1 MDILA
6 AGCVS
11 PDPRWSWTAIYPR
24 RLWVNPPLTCAGTL
38 SPGHKELGAPYLR
51 LRATCALPARCPPPP
66 RSPGAAPGRGG
77 NGRAPCP
84 SIPPLPGGGRRVPRG
99 RIPNCDSDY
108 NNNNNNNNRPTIAA
122 LNTKRLRAGASELA
136 RGGNG
141 DAANCPESWEEI
153 RETQIFPAPLQGG
166 KGGCPPPFPIPAGPG
181 DAATPL
187 GHPGGSGP
195 PGARTSHPCF
205 LPPLPPPFYP
215 PSPTLFSSAEMPRE
229 GGPALGQF

>member
-1 MDILA
+1 MRA
-6 AGCVS
+6 A
-11 PDPRWSWTAIYPR
+11 
-24 RLWVNPPLTCAGTL
+24 
-38 SPGHKELGAPYLR
+38 
-51 LRATCALPARCPPPP
+51 CALPPAAAQPRGCPGPGWGRASPLPFYSSPP
-66 RSPGAAPGRGG
+66 R
-77 NGRAPCP
+77 
-84 SIPPLPGGGRRVPRG
+84 GGRRVPRG
-99 RIPNCDSDY
+99 RIPNCDSDDD

-122 LNTKRLRAGASELA
+122 LNTKRLGAGASELA

-205 LPPLPPPFYP
+205 LPPLPPPSYP
-215 PSPTLFSSAEMPRE
+215 RPR
-229 GGPALGQF
+229 PYFRVPKCLGKAARL